1 MQTDIIGLISKKSQG
16 YFKAR
21 LFKAYIG
28 VTIHKEEKSYHQG
41 SVRRGMATVRGFGG
55 RVS

>member
-1 MQTDIIGLISKKSQG
+1 VQTDVIGLISKKSQG

-28 VTIHKEEKSYHQG
+28 VTIHKEEESYHQG